1 MKIEKI
7 SNTQIKVILSSK
19 DLEERNIKLSELAY
33 SSDKTRELFR
43 DMMDAAVKELGFT
56 VENIPL
62 MIEAIPMGDDEIML
76 IVSKVSGGEPGEMNL
91 SMVPMAFRER
101 NFERKYIEDMPED
114 LSFGAGST
122 VLYSFDSLDDVTRLC
137 NQIDELYIG
146 KSSLYKEDGIYYLIM
161 SGDVS
166 EDITEENFFLI
177 VDEFGTR
184 HTAYV
189 GSKAYLDEHT
199 ELIIAD
205 KAVSVLSKL

>member
-1 MKIEKI
+1 
-7 SNTQIKVILSSK
+7 
-19 DLEERNIKLSELAY
+19 
-33 SSDKTRELFR
+33 
-43 DMMDAAVKELGFT
+43 MMDAAVKELGFT